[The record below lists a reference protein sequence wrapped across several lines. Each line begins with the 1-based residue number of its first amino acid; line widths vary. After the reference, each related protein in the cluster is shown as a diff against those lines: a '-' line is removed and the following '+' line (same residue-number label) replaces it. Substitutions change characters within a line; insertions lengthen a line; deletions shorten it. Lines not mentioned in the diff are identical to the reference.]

1 MNPGWISVLTIIA
14 FIAAFAILNLFE
26 KGSLD

>member
-1 MNPGWISVLTIIA
+1 MSPGWMSVLAILA
-14 FIAAFAILNLFE
+14 FLAVFAILNLFE